1 MMRPRRPGWWTVA
14 VLLLTSGC
22 ASYAFPTAQRLYIS
36 GKYADIKQYVEAKM
50 QRGDAVGTEEL
61 SALCGAYW
69 KLQEYD
75 KLIPCSQQME
85 QRVQQGE
92 VQRGGWMNWDTA
104 YSFMWGEAFGYIEL
118 GEYDQGIDKATHAYE
133 FGLEHRLDP
142 FHQTYSLSALALGYA
157 LRGDRIN
164 ALKYAKLLDEVDT
177 SDYKYQGLGTEKHIN
192 LAKVYMALRDYD
204 KALETMQ
211 RPSGATIGYHV
222 ASNLFFGK
230 PLTGFGAYQEV
241 PRDFMLAKSLLETGH
256 LEEATR
262 HYDAL
267 LRNPETAHNN
277 RDLYWMALFDRG
289 RLAEQAGNLNA
300 AIGFY
305 EQAVDLIEQVRA
317 TFKTEATKIGFIG
330 DKQTVYHHLIAALF
344 AAARH
349 GKALEYVERA
359 KSRALVDL
367 LASKKEFTVRKGDA
381 QEINAMLKELETL
394 EAQGWIQE
402 TGKGGTPRQLR
413 SRTMQLTRLR
423 TKAPQLASLVTVTT
437 VSLPDLQA
445 RLSSDETLVEY
456 YAAGEALYAFVL
468 TREGISAV
476 QLPITHLRERV
487 QEFRN
492 AVEDLRS
499 ERYQAIA
506 QDLYQQLMKPVEG
519 LVSTPHLILVP
530 HGVLHYLPFGAL
542 YDGTRYLF
550 ERYHLRYLP
559 SATLMAYLEPSAARP
574 AARAMVIAN
583 PELGDR
589 KPLGYAEQEARAVAK
604 AFPESTVLLR
614 HEATETVFKRAGGQ
628 FPYLHLA
635 THGVFASEDPLRS
648 GLLLA
653 KDADNDGLLSV
664 EELYSLRL
672 DADLVTLSACE
683 TGLGRI
689 SNGDELVGLAR
700 GFLYAGSRAI
710 VASLWSVDDEAT
722 SYLMSEFY
730 AHLAKANT
738 RDALREAQMQTRKRY
753 PHPFYWAAFQLTGQK

>member
-1 MMRPRRPGWWTVA
+1 MW
-14 VLLLTSGC
+14 LLTSSC
-22 ASYAFPTAQRLYIS
+22 ASYAFPTAQRLYIA
-36 GKYADIKQYVEAKM
+36 GKYADIKKYVEAKM
-50 QRGDAVGTEEL
+50 QRGETVGTEEL
-61 SALCGAYW
+61 SSLCGAYW

-75 KLIPCSQQME
+75 KLIPCSQEME
-85 QRVQQGE
+85 QRVQQGGI
-92 VQRGGWMNWDTA
+92 QRAGWMSWDTA

-118 GEYDQGIDKATHAYE
+118 GEYDQAIEKATHAYE

-177 SDYKYQGLGTEKHIN
+177 ADYKYQGLGTEKHIN

-211 RPSGATIGYHV
+211 RPSGATMGYHV

-230 PLTGFGAYQEV
+230 PLTGFGAYQDV

-256 LEEATR
+256 LEEAMR
-262 HYDAL
+262 QYDAL

-289 RLAEQAGNLNA
+289 RLAEHANDLNA

-305 EQAVDLIEQVRA
+305 GQAVDLIEQVRA

-330 DKQTVYHHLIAALF
+330 DKQTAYHHLIAALF

-349 GKALEYVERA
+349 GQAFEYVERA

-367 LASKKEFTVRKGDA
+367 LASKKEFTIRAGDV
-381 QEINAMLKELETL
+381 QEIHAMLKELETL

-402 TGKGGTPRQLR
+402 TGKGGVQRQLR
-413 SRTMQLTRLR
+413 SRATQISRLR
-423 TKAPQLASLVTVTT
+423 TQAPQLASLVTVTM

-445 RLSSDETLVEY
+445 HLPSDETLVEY

-468 TREGISAV
+468 TRQGISAV
-476 QLPITHLRERV
+476 QLPAAHLRERV
-487 QEFRN
+487 QEFRD
-492 AVEDLRS
+492 AVEDPRAD
-499 ERYQAIA
+499 RYRVLA
-506 QDLYQQLMKPVEG
+506 QELYEQLIKPVEG
-519 LVSTPHLILVP
+519 LVTTPHLILVP
-530 HGVLHYLPFGAL
+530 HGVLHYLPFSAL
-542 YDGTRYLF
+542 HDGNHYLLDRYQ
-550 ERYHLRYLP
+550 LRYLP
-559 SATLMAYLEPSAARP
+559 SASIMAYLEAPTARP
-574 AARAMVIAN
+574 AATALVLAN
-583 PELGDR
+583 PELGDH
-589 KPLGYAEQEARAVAK
+589 KPLVYAEQEARAVAN
-604 AFPESTVLLR
+604 AFPESTVRLR
-614 HEATETVFKRAGGQ
+614 NEATETVFKRAGAQ
-628 FPYLHLA
+628 FRYLHLA

-648 GLLLA
+648 GLWLA
-653 KDADNDGLLSV
+653 KDAENDGLLSV

-689 SNGDELVGLAR
+689 SSGDELVGLAR

-722 SYLMSEFY
+722 SLLMRDFY
-730 AHLAKANT
+730 ARLTNT
-738 RDALREAQMQTRKRY
+738 NAREALREAQRETRKRY
-753 PHPFYWAAFQLTGQK
+753 AHPFYWAAFQLTGQP

>member
-1 MMRPRRPGWWTVA
+1 MRHVPPRCLGLVV
-14 VLLLTSGC
+14 VLLTIPGC
-22 ASYAFPTAQRLYIS
+22 AYYAFPTAQRLYVS
-36 GKYADIKQYVEAKM
+36 GKYADIKTYVEAKM
-50 QRGDAVGTEEL
+50 QRGEAVGTEEL
-61 SALCGAYW
+61 SSLCGAYW

-92 VQRGGWMNWDTA
+92 VQPGGWLSWDTA
-104 YSFMWGEAFGYIEL
+104 YSFMWGEAFGYIEM
-118 GEYDQGIDKATHAYE
+118 GEYDQGIDKAKHAYE
-133 FGLEHRLDP
+133 FGLEHQLDP

-164 ALKYAKLLDEVDT
+164 ALNYAKLLDEVDT

-211 RPSGATIGYHV
+211 RPSGATMGYHV

-230 PLTGFGAYQEV
+230 PLTGFGAYQDV

-256 LEEATR
+256 LEDAAQQ
-262 HYDAL
+262 YDAL
-267 LRNPETAHNN
+267 LRNPKTAHN

-289 RLAEQAGNLNA
+289 RIAERAGNLHA

-305 EQAVDLIEQVRA
+305 ERAVDLIEQVRA

-349 GKALEYVERA
+349 GNALEYVERA

-367 LASKKEFTVRKGDA
+367 LASKKEFAIRKGDA
-381 QEINAMLKELETL
+381 QEINAMLKQLETL

-402 TGKGGTPRQLR
+402 TGKGGTERQLR
-413 SRTMQLTRLR
+413 SRTTQVNRLR
-423 TKAPQLASLVTVTT
+423 TQAPQLASLVTVTT

-468 TREGISAV
+468 TRQGISAV
-476 QLPITHLRERV
+476 QLPATHLRERV
-487 QEFRN
+487 QEFRD
-492 AVEDLRS
+492 AVEDPRS
-499 ERYQAIA
+499 DRYRVLA
-506 QDLYQQLMKPVEG
+506 QELYKQLIKPVEG
-519 LVSTPHLILVP
+519 LVTTPHLILVP
-530 HGVLHYLPFGAL
+530 HGALHYLPFGAL
-542 YDGTRYLF
+542 DDGNQHLLD
-550 ERYHLRYLP
+550 RYHLRYLP
-559 SATLMAYLEPSAARP
+559 SASIMAYLEAPTARP
-574 AARAMVIAN
+574 AAKALVLAN

-589 KPLGYAEQEARAVAK
+589 KPLVYAEQEARAVAN
-604 AFPESTVLLR
+604 AFPESTVRLR
-614 HEATETVFKRAGGQ
+614 NEATETVFKRVGAQ
-628 FPYLHLA
+628 FRYLHLA

-722 SYLMSEFY
+722 SSLMSEFY
-730 AHLAKANT
+730 ARLTTTNA
-738 RDALREAQMQTRKRY
+738 REALREAQRETRKRY
-753 PHPFYWAAFQLTGQK
+753 SHPFYWAAFQLTGQP